1 VIDEIGLLQLFRDEM
16 PGPSTDAWARA
27 RSAIAAAR
35 LEEEPAGPRRRR
47 RPWPGRP
54 RLLSIAGVAVAAAAV
69 GGLLAVLFPTT
80 SVTVTRAPSAAS
92 AQHLQETAYVVS
104 RVGQA
109 LSEPAQRN
117 AVPYAR
123 TVLHSDVILTPMPS
137 GVRLQVRAG
146 ASPGWGASS
155 MVSWSYRGADK
166 ISAFTATG
174 QRVLDVGTTPAPG
187 GGGVTV
193 AVVYRGATWWRAAT
207 GPPPVPARCGGPNVI
222 IGHGGWPT
230 FIRHQLGCGGYMTAG
245 RQRVDGVNAIKITG
259 GEGLAVLWVDP
270 ATYLPVR
277 VLLAIGDQR
286 PQTDFR
292 WLSTTP
298 ANLAQ
303 LRVPV
308 PVGFRQVPPPL

>member
-35 LEEEPAGPRRRR
+35 FEPTGPRRRR
-47 RPWPGRP
+47 GPGRS
-54 RLLSIAGVAVAAAAV
+54 RLLSLAGVAVAAAAV

-80 SVTVTRAPSAAS
+80 SVTVSRAPSAAG

-109 LSEPAQRN
+109 LSGPAQRN
-117 AVPYAR
+117 TVRYAR
-123 TVLHSDVILTPMPS
+123 TVLQSDVSFTPLPT

-146 ASPGWGASS
+146 ASSGWVASS
-155 MVSWSYRGADK
+155 MVSWSYQDTDRF
-166 ISAFTATG
+166 SAFTATG
-174 QRVLDVGTTPAPG
+174 QRVLDVRTASAPG

-207 GPPPVPARCGGPNVI
+207 GPPPAVLPRCGGPNVI

-230 FIRHQLGCGGYMTAG
+230 FIRHELGCGGYITAG
-245 RQRVDGVNAIKITG
+245 RQRVNGVDAIKIIG
-259 GEGLAVLWVDP
+259 GQGLAVLWVDP

-277 VLLAIGDQR
+277 ALLAMGDQR

>member
-1 VIDEIGLLQLFRDEM
+1 MIDEIGVLQLFRDEM
-16 PGPSTDAWARA
+16 PGPSTDAWTRA

-35 LEEEPAGPRRRR
+35 SEEEPASPRRSRG
-47 RPWPGRP
+47 PSRP
-54 RLLSIAGVAVAAAAV
+54 RLLSMAGVAVAAAAV

-80 SVTVTRAPSAAS
+80 PVTVSRAPSAAS

-109 LSEPAQRN
+109 LSGSAQRN

-123 TVLHSDVILTPMPS
+123 TVLQSDVILTPVPA

-155 MVSWSYRGADK
+155 LVSWSYRDTDRF
-166 ISAFTATG
+166 SAFTATG
-174 QRVLDVGTTPAPG
+174 QRILDVRTAPAPG

-207 GPPPVPARCGGPNVI
+207 GPPPMPARCGGPNVI

-259 GEGLAVLWVDP
+259 GKGLAVLWVDP

-277 VLLAIGDQR
+277 ALLAIGDQR

-292 WLSTTP
+292 WLSITP
-298 ANLAQ
+298 ASLAQ

-308 PVGFRQVPPPL
+308 PVGFRRVPPPL